1 VAAGEWADLLAIDG
15 RATFNGMGNRV
26 AALCGKVGCQTQKIS
41 IQYDDRLR
49 QRLLVK
55 PGISGPMQVNGR
67 GNLDMEA
74 RLALELDYIQHY
86 SLWKDIVILLRTISA
101 VISGK
106 GAY

>member
-1 VAAGEWADLLAIDG
+1 
-15 RATFNGMGNRV
+15 
-26 AALCGKVGCQTQKIS
+26 
-41 IQYDDRLR
+41 
-49 QRLLVK
+49 
-55 PGISGPMQVNGR
+55 
-67 GNLDMEA
+67 MEA